1 MCTRYISPE
10 DADLE
15 RHWHIGADRPQT
27 WARDVRPRSLAPF
40 VRLKPAEPVRE
51 RVVGSWSLLPAFE
64 RNRKPA
70 YATCNARSEGLLQGR
85 AFKQA
90 WLQGQRCLVPALS
103 FFEPCWETGRH
114 VPWEFRR
121 ADGDLWALAG
131 LWNTWLDRASGEL
144 VETYTLLTINA
155 DGHALMGRMHKPD
168 PARPPDRQDKRSVI
182 PVEREDFDRWLGGS
196 LDEAHALLR
205 VAPAERF
212 EGRAAGEPDPQAAL
226 F

>member
-10 DADLE
+10 DADIE
-15 RHWHIGADRPQT
+15 RHWHIGAGRPLG

-40 VRLKPAEPVRE
+40 VRVRPGGPARE
-51 RVVGSWSLLPAFE
+51 LVVGSWSLLPAFE

-70 YATCNARSEGLLQGR
+70 YATCNARSEGLLEGR

-90 WLQGQRCLVPALS
+90 WLQGQRCLIPALA

-131 LWNTWLDRASGEL
+131 LWNSWQDRASGEI
-144 VETYTLLTINA
+144 VETYTMLTINA

-182 PVEREDFDRWLGGS
+182 PVERAGFDRWLGGS
-196 LDEAHALLR
+196 VDEARALLCLPP
-205 VAPAERF
+205 VELF
-212 EGRAAGEPDPQAAL
+212 EARGTGEPDPQAAL